1 MHAGYQGS
9 THTAP
14 KADIL
19 VWRVADKA
27 QELSLQVKMADRQG
41 VQNVKPTPDLR
52 ARGRE
57 KFALSSLATFNKK
70 ITNIILGKPG
80 LTEAEPDEL
89 PPLAFAERNVDDDDD
104 FIQGR

>member
-14 KADIL
+14 KTDVL

-27 QELSLQVKMADRQG
+27 QELFLQVKTPGRQS
-41 VQNVKPTPDLR
+41 VQNVKPIVDLR

-57 KFALSSLATFNKK
+57 KFSSLSLATFNKRVANM
-70 ITNIILGKPG
+70 IQGKPG

-89 PPLAFAERNVDDDDD
+89 PPIAFAERTMDDDDT
-104 FIQGR
+104 IQEN